1 MFCWFT
7 LDQSYEH
14 YFDLFR
20 LDNVL
25 FVHTW
30 SILWTLFGLV
40 QTGQCFVGS
49 HLINLM
55 NIIWTCSDWTMFCW
69 FTLDQSYEHY
79 FDLFRLDNVLFVHTW
94 SILWTLFWL
103 VQTRQCF
110 ICSHLINLMNIIWTC
125 SDWTMF
131 CWFRLWMI
139 LWTLFGLCAVLCHV
153 HMSCDL

>member
-1 MFCWFT
+1 MFYLFT

-14 YFDLFR
+14 YLDLFR

-25 FVHTW
+25 
-30 SILWTLFGLV
+30 L
-40 QTGQCFVGS
+40 
-49 HLINLM
+49 
-55 NIIWTCSDWTMFCW
+55 
-69 FTLDQSYEHY
+69 
-79 FDLFRLDNVLFVHTW
+79 VHTW

-131 CWFRLWMI
+131 CWFTLDQSYEHYLDLFRLDNVLLVQTLDDSMNI
-139 LWTLFGLCAVLCHV
+139 IWTLCCLMPCPYVMWFINNSFDLLRPNAIDRNCFDLFRLNQIPQDLCRLVQTQYKCT
-153 HMSCDL
+153 